1 MSYLILALTE
11 KVLAKPDLLFL
22 FFTGR
27 LGIHYIEQVPTFI
40 PRSSDL

>member
-11 KVLAKPDLLFL
+11 KVLTKSDLLFL

-27 LGIHYIEQVPTFI
+27 LGIHHIEQVPDVYSTI
-40 PRSSDL
+40 A

>member
-11 KVLAKPDLLFL
+11 KMLTKPDLLFL

-27 LGIHYIEQVPTFI
+27 LGIHHIQPVPEI
-40 PRSSDL
+40 VPRSLEL